1 MKRKH
6 KKGRN
11 AASTPFFG
19 CDSSYIHFYWIII
32 IVWLGLCNADYK
44 ETFLFRRGDSAPL
57 VHTTEKVSWSWW
69 WLLVNDHEYDD
80 DYHHHL
86 CLSRSNKE
94 GLKLSMAMI
103 KMPTTGSS
111 PVLAIHLAGRR
122 QREGQQHRHL
132 QVLLLMLMLGVLITK
147 SVFSDSNNP
156 SQIFWQCSFW
166 SATTWEMMTKKPQTN
181 PAFLHWF
188 HPIQFWR
195 LFVCNKCDFK
205 VWTNNDDNG
214 ANQPDLGQLEEACER
229 VSVMYI

>member
-1 MKRKH
+1 MQTTRRH
-6 KKGRN
+6 
-11 AASTPFFG
+11 FCFG
-19 CDSSYIHFYWIII
+19 EEIPRLLFTQRRRSRDLDGGCWSMITNMMMIII
-32 IVWLGLCNADYK
+32 II
-44 ETFLFRRGDSAPL
+44 
-57 VHTTEKVSWSWW
+57 
-69 WLLVNDHEYDD
+69 
-80 DYHHHL
+80 

-147 SVFSDSNNP
+147 SVFSDSSNP

-166 SATTWEMMTKKPQTN
+166 SATTWEMMTKKLQTN

-195 LFVCNKCDFK
+195 LECLFVISVILRFGRIMMTMEQ
-205 VWTNNDDNG
+205 TNPTL
-214 ANQPDLGQLEEACER
+214 ANLKKLAKGW
-229 VSVMYI
+229 V